1 MGSYMATG
9 TASVMATEMATV
21 IYQGT
26 DYYRWLLIQ
35 LPFRQ
40 WQNLLKL
47 LTFTQDL
54 TPWGRLHLGELQM
67 FLLPYIARDDP
78 HLILDFWTTIGRIF
92 KPQLQERHIPGGSIQ
107 TIHTAGDSGC
117 YTLNH
122 QVCQQLWHQ
131 TVDQVFS
138 WQLPVCVQAVPD
150 PQALD
155 VDALTISWKGL
166 DTYAYPLPSNTL
178 SLVTAEVKEG
188 SWYHVSWTGSS

>member
-92 KPQLQERHIPGGSIQ
+92 
-107 TIHTAGDSGC
+107 
-117 YTLNH
+117 TLNR
-122 QVCQQLWHQ
+122 QVCQKLWHQ

-155 VDALTISWKGL
+155 VDALIISWKGL